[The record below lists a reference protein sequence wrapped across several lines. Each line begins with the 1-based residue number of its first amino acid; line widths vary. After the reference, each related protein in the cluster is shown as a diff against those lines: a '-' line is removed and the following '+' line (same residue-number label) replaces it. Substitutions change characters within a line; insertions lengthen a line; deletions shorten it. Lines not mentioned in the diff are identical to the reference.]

1 MQAALAT
8 VALVVHW
15 FSSEEQ
21 GRVLLNLSPHPGS
34 W

>member
-8 VALVVHW
+8 VALIVHW
-15 FSSEEQ
+15 LSFEEQ
-21 GRVLLNLSPHPGS
+21 GRVLLNLSPHLGS